1 VKARE
6 EEGDEAAP
14 VRGSPELGW
23 WQRGGVTVV
32 EDGGRKLRVAWALER
47 ERAVGGCAGWSGGE
61 TPLFIGAGRHSGGG
75 C

>member
-32 EDGGRKLRVAWALER
+32 EDGGRKLRIAWALER
-47 ERAVGGCAGWSGGE
+47 ERERERWEDVRGGRGVK
-61 TPLFIGAGRHSGGG
+61 LRFL
-75 C
+75 